1 MGLSVA
7 ALPSSEPP
15 LCCLKW
21 PLGVRLGDLLVVG
34 CPTGPPQPVLEASPA
49 LPTLG
54 STALNTQVL
63 SCPQAF
69 PWAGSIP
76 GMQLFPPLAPSFA
89 SVESLKSRFS
99 YSAPRNPAVISVP
112 FLCPLPQSKLSC
124 LQLGQ
129 ALLGPGS
136 LQLHSQ
142 RHWTQA
148 NLSSDPT
155 FMILGKSHHLSELH
169 FSHQ

>member
-21 PLGVRLGDLLVVG
+21 PLGVRLGDLLAVG

-54 STALNTQVL
+54 SAALNTQVL
-63 SCPQAF
+63 SCHQAF
-69 PWAGSIP
+69 AWAGPIP
-76 GMQLFPPLAPSFA
+76 GTQLFPPLAPSFA

-112 FLCPLPQSKLSC
+112 SPCPLPQSKLSC
-124 LQLGQ
+124 LQLSQ
-129 ALLGPGS
+129 APIRDWKPS
-136 LQLHSQ
+136 TSSSK
-142 RHWTQA
+142 TQA

-155 FMILGKSHHLSELH
+155 CMILDKSHHLSELH
-169 FSHQ
+169 FPDQ